1 MTCPESKRRAL
12 GSRWGPAAGTGP
24 VRLALCL
31 ALFGA
36 LACSPAD
43 EEPEPAALEP
53 AADAEPAESTGAVEA
68 ERWLDELSIGGEV
81 DPRGA
86 IAAEAAR
93 EEFEPGETV
102 YVSMAVDDAPADAA
116 VHVAFYDAGG
126 QKVAEDEKKV
136 PAGALHLY
144 FDSGDT
150 TNWPPGSYR
159 VEITVDGEVVEE
171 RALTLVPSAS

>member
-1 MTCPESKRRAL
+1 V
-12 GSRWGPAAGTGP
+12 G
-24 VRLALCL
+24 LALCL
-31 ALFGA
+31 PLLGA

-43 EEPEPAALEP
+43 EKPGAAAGEP
-53 AADAEPAESTGAVEA
+53 AADAEPAESPSALEA
-68 ERWLDELSIGGEV
+68 ERWLDDFSIGGEV

-86 IAAEAAR
+86 ILAEAAR

-102 YVSMAVDDAPADAA
+102 YVSMAVDDAPAEAA

-136 PAGALHLY
+136 PAGALYLY

-150 TNWPPGSYR
+150 ANWAPGEYR
-159 VEITVDGEVVEE
+159 VEIAVDGEVVDEW
-171 RALTLVPSAS
+171 ALTLTAAEG

>member
-1 MTCPESKRRAL
+1 MTCLESERTAP
-12 GSRWGPAAGTGP
+12 GARWRPAAGAGLA
-24 VRLALCL
+24 RLALCFPL
-31 ALFGA
+31 LGV

-43 EEPEPAALEP
+43 EEPEAATREP
-53 AADAEPAESTGAVEA
+53 AADAEPAESPGALEA
-68 ERWLDELSIGGEV
+68 ERWLDDLSIGGEV

-86 IAAEAAR
+86 IPAEAAR
-93 EEFEPGETV
+93 EEFAPGETV

-136 PAGALHLY
+136 PAAALYLY

-150 TNWPPGSYR
+150 ANWAPGEYR
-159 VEITVDGEVVEE
+159 VEIAVDGEVVDEQ
-171 RALTLVPSAS
+171 ALTLSASGG

>member
-1 MTCPESKRRAL
+1 MTCLESKRRAL
-12 GSRWGPAAGTGP
+12 GARWRPAAGTGP

-43 EEPEPAALEP
+43 EEPGPAAREP
-53 AADAEPAESTGAVEA
+53 AADAEPAESPGALEA
-68 ERWLDELSIGGEV
+68 ERWLEELSIGGEV

-86 IAAEAAR
+86 IPAEAAR
-93 EEFEPGETV
+93 GEFEPGETV

-136 PAGALHLY
+136 PAGALYLY

-150 TNWPPGSYR
+150 ANWAPGEYR
-159 VEITVDGEVVEE
+159 VEIAVDGEVVDEQ
-171 RALTLVPSAS
+171 ALTLIASES